1 MINFIIHFP
10 PGVLSSHLTLTISAG
25 FPTIPPKKPGEINRI
40 MIISNTRKEAAH
52 VYYFEG
58 KFIFKFF

>member
-25 FPTIPPKKPGEINRI
+25 FPTIPPKKPGE
-40 MIISNTRKEAAH
+40 MILLFN
-52 VYYFEG
+52 
-58 KFIFKFF
+58 